1 MSLSK
6 RVFDLSHKIFD
17 CVRRQEQVDEIFC
30 IRKLLHSLESK
41 QSSTHINVNHSA
53 PSDQFL

>member
-17 CVRRQEQVDEIFC
+17 YVRRQVQVDEIFR
-30 IRKLLHSLESK
+30 IRKLLHSLVSK
-41 QSSTHINVNHSA
+41 QRSTHINVSRSV
-53 PSDQFL
+53 PTD

>member
-17 CVRRQEQVDEIFC
+17 YVRRQVQVDEIFH
-30 IRKLLHSLESK
+30 IRKLLHSLVSK
-41 QSSTHINVNHSA
+41 QRSTHINVNHSV
-53 PSDQFL
+53 PSD